1 MSQFGVDQPASASEG
16 TGLTFVR
23 PLPQSQSAHTEHRP
37 LAPISPRDQVEFA
50 SRLFPPRILEDSGS
64 MPSVTGLE
72 LGHFVI
78 EERIGRG
85 GMGSVFRAIDKR
97 LDRIVAL
104 KVLSPDLSSDPESV
118 LRFQNEARAA
128 ARLDHDNIARVHYIG
143 EENGLHFIAF
153 EFVTGTNVRIF
164 ISQKG
169 QLSPESVVN
178 YTLQIAEALRHT
190 AAANVVHRD
199 IKPSNIIVSPTGR
212 ATLVDLGLA
221 RHYPEDQSK
230 DLTVAGTALGTFDY
244 IAPEQ
249 AIDARNVDVR
259 SDIYSL
265 GCTMYHMLTG
275 EPPYPKGTMFQ
286 KVINHH
292 GPAPPEVTLKN
303 PRVSQQLSRVV
314 QKMMHSNPDERYATP
329 DALIHD
335 LVQIAEKLGL
345 APTYPEA
352 VVWTTP
358 LFKARNPYW
367 DGTRTWMAVAL
378 VLLLF
383 VYLVDQLQPN
393 QTPTLVSDDSTQ
405 SQVVDPPTEINSKTT
420 GSTEGPAE
428 EATPSETDT
437 LAQTKPDKPDL
448 SVLPST
454 ATLGSDW
461 PSSFISGD
469 SSNLWKSLAANELK
483 PTPEPKTT
491 PSTIVKVDPETTKV
505 EPRPAMVEENTN
517 RSIPFVVTQSA
528 TGETKAYA
536 TLAEAFAK
544 ADDNSAIE
552 IHVDGVLDIQKKAIQ
567 FSGKRV
573 ILRGA
578 EDFHPVIR
586 FDFTEELL
594 ISGSLTRSV
603 SVFDIGKG
611 GALEVY
617 DVDIELLVDPDTTV
631 DQWSIVKL
639 SPGTDFVARWSSFTM
654 NNPSRIPAALILS
667 PDAEPADFSNLMPE
681 RMSERPS
688 MVQIRDSICRGQ
700 MDITKQF
707 NLHPLDVSLEE
718 TAIAISGTVHRLDGA
733 SSDETNMTAD
743 SDPGTFISL
752 NHVTAFVGE
761 GILRATTGDHGTLDP
776 VSIDIR
782 NSLIRIERPD
792 QSVVSLAGHL
802 DAALLKDK
810 ILWQQHSDRSFVQSE
825 GPLFTVESSAN
836 FPLEPQVISPREI
849 GANLE
854 HITDDNIF
862 TVPNSISR
870 TSLHTT
876 QPIAFQLRN
885 RDFNFDNPALKS
897 ASDGRNA
904 GVDWTRSGLP
914 ESLPLPSPMIS
925 ENETIDNDL

>member
-1 MSQFGVDQPASASEG
+1 MSQIGADQPSSRSEG
-16 TGLTFVR
+16 SGLTFVR
-23 PLPQSQSAHTEHRP
+23 PLPQSQSAQAENRP
-37 LAPISPRDQVEFA
+37 IVPASPREQLEFA
-50 SRLFPPRILEDSGS
+50 SRLFPPRLLEDSGS

-85 GMGSVFRAIDKR
+85 GMGAVFRAIDKR
-97 LDRIVAL
+97 LDRVVAL
-104 KVLSPDLSSDPESV
+104 KVLAPDLSSDPEAV
-118 LRFQNEARAA
+118 MRFQNEARAA

-153 EFVTGTNVRIF
+153 EFVTGTNVRNF
-164 ISQKG
+164 ILQKG
-169 QLSPESVVN
+169 KLTPESVVN

-199 IKPSNIIVSPTGR
+199 IKPSNIIVSPTGS

-221 RHYPEDQSK
+221 RHHPEDQSK

-292 GPAPPEVTLKN
+292 GPAPPEAALKN
-303 PRVSQQLSRVV
+303 PRVTEQLSRVV

-367 DGTRTWMAVAL
+367 DGSRTWMAVAL

-383 VYLVDQLQPN
+383 VYLVDQLKPNSTQQLASNDSANSQEIDPPKEIKSKETVVPENSPPEQETLDSEQPRMN
-393 QTPTLVSDDSTQ
+393 LIPSTLTLGGEWPSNFVSDDST
-405 SQVVDPPTEINSKTT
+405 S
-420 GSTEGPAE
+420 
-428 EATPSETDT
+428 
-437 LAQTKPDKPDL
+437 
-448 SVLPST
+448 
-454 ATLGSDW
+454 
-461 PSSFISGD
+461 
-469 SSNLWKSLAANELK
+469 LWDSLAANGFQASSDS
-483 PTPEPKTT
+483 TT
-491 PSTIVKVDPETTKV
+491 DSAEIAKVDPGTAEEQTHS
-505 EPRPAMVEENTN
+505 PMAEENSD
-517 RSIPFVVTQSA
+517 RSRPFVVTQTA

-552 IHVDGVLDIQKKAIQ
+552 IQVDGILDVQKKAIQ

-573 ILRGA
+573 ILRVA

-586 FDFTEELL
+586 FDFSEELL
-594 ISGSLTRSV
+594 ISESLTNSV

-611 GALEVY
+611 GALEIY
-617 DVDIELLVDPDTTV
+617 DIDIELIVDPETTV
-631 DQWSIVKL
+631 DEWSIVKL
-639 SPGTDFVARWSSFTM
+639 APGTDFVARWSSFTM
-654 NNPSRIPAALILS
+654 NNPRRIPASLLLS
-667 PDAEPADFSNLMPE
+667 PEAEPADFSKLMPE
-681 RMSERPS
+681 RMSERAS
-688 MVQIRDSICRGQ
+688 TVQIRDSICRGQ
-700 MDITKQF
+700 MDITNQF
-707 NLHPLDVSLEE
+707 DLHPLDVTLEE
-718 TAIAISGTVHRLDGA
+718 TALAISGVVHRLDGA
-733 SSDETNMTAD
+733 SSDESNMSTE
-743 SDPGTFISL
+743 SNPGTLLTL

-761 GILRATTGDHGTLDP
+761 GVLNATTGDHGTFDP
-776 VSIDIR
+776 ISINLRD
-782 NSLIRIERPD
+782 SLIRIDRPD
-792 QSVVSLAGHL
+792 QSVVSLSGHL
-802 DAALLKDK
+802 DSALLKEK
-810 ILWQQHSDRSFVQSE
+810 LLWQQHSDRSFVQSE
-825 GPLFTVESSAN
+825 GPLFTVESSTS
-836 FPLEPQVISPREI
+836 FPLEPQVVSPREI
-849 GANLE
+849 GSTLEQISNENLFE
-854 HITDDNIF
+854 L
-862 TVPNSISR
+862 PSSISDS
-870 TSLHTT
+870 SLHTV
-876 QPIAFQLRN
+876 QPVAFHLREQ
-885 RDFNFDNPALKS
+885 DADFDNPALKS

-914 ESLPLPSPMIS
+914 ESLPLSSSVSPEEDFIES
-925 ENETIDNDL
+925 EL